1 MIGNLC
7 CIQARSRRKFPACPL
22 LQTQEVRQVSFL
34 LQLLTLDHRQSL
46 LSTLQQSALCAHA
59 SHVLPFQ
66 ARSKAINN
74 ASAISASPSPLAGK
88 ANVTEGPTPAK
99 SSLAA
104 ADNTECIPDTPDDAS
119 ASKGVHASVHT
130 AGVHEQATAGVQSI
144 AAPDAATARAD
155 PADLPSDVTTSALGQ
170 VAVSRSR
177 RMVPESPD
185 EEDSAPVSFQHVHL
199 SQPRLCVP
207 MTHQEAAVV
216 VAPLV
221 NQPLSPL
228 HSQSLHLSLGIHSS
242 DEASCQPID
251 QAQHQPQPQAQP
263 LAQPQAQPLAQ
274 PAGKLSAAAHQSA
287 SVMVATAAATDGA
300 DTTSGQAA
308 AMPFSARAGIAGQSS
323 GPAVAATGNNTPAD
337 VLAPVQPANEAPPA
351 ADMNSRAAETAA
363 GCQAPPA
370 LATAARTHGEAEAAA
385 AEGATTPAGS
395 RQASAHVVRS
405 AEMSS
410 GSPVNDSALMAALDS
425 AERKFMQVPQVT
437 VSSLLFLA
445 KSMCKVFFQSAPENQ
460 RNNYSVRY
468 AQRESDRYP
477 RFPLAN
483 AHMIAEKEEVGGGG
497 GGTSSIGLHATLQSL
512 FIYCSAA
519 VSAYTAVMSCSL
531 PSLCLLSYSSHT
543 CDMQVSVH
551 L

>member
-1 MIGNLC
+1 MIGICFILC
-7 CIQARSRRKFPACPL
+7 CIQARRRRKFPACPL

-34 LQLLTLDHRQSL
+34 LQLLTLDHGQSL
-46 LSTLQQSALCAHA
+46 LSTLHQSALCIHA

-66 ARSKAINN
+66 ARSKATNN
-74 ASAISASPSPLAGK
+74 ASAISASPNPLAGK
-88 ANVTEGPTPAK
+88 ANLTEGPTPAK

-119 ASKGVHASVHT
+119 ASKAVHASVHT
-130 AGVHEQATAGVQSI
+130 ASVHEQATAGVQSI
-144 AAPDAATARAD
+144 AAAPDAATARAD
-155 PADLPSDVTTSALGQ
+155 PADVTMSH
-170 VAVSRSR
+170 VAVSKIR

-185 EEDSAPVSFQHVHL
+185 EEGFAPASSQHVHV
-199 SQPRLCVP
+199 SQPPLCVL

-221 NQPLSPL
+221 GQPLSPL

-251 QAQHQPQPQAQP
+251 QAQHQRQPQAQP
-263 LAQPQAQPLAQ
+263 LAQPQAQTLAQ

-308 AMPFSARAGIAGQSS
+308 AMPFSAKAGVAGQSS
-323 GPAVAATGNNTPAD
+323 GPAVAATEKNIPAD
-337 VLAPVQPANEAPPA
+337 VLAVAPVQPANEALTA
-351 ADMNSRAAETAA
+351 ADINSRAAETAA

-370 LATAARTHGEAEAAA
+370 LATAAMTHGEAEAAA
-385 AEGATTPAGS
+385 AEGAVTPAGS

-405 AEMSS
+405 AGMSS
-410 GSPVNDSALMAALDS
+410 ESPMNDSALMAALDS

-483 AHMIAEKEEVGGGG
+483 AHMIAEKEGVGGGG
-497 GGTSSIGLHATLQSL
+497 QVFDWRA
-512 FIYCSAA
+512 CN
-519 VSAYTAVMSCSL
+519 TAK
-531 PSLCLLSYSSHT
+531 
-543 CDMQVSVH
+543 SV
-551 L
+551 